1 MQKRRWRKKRTERVV
16 GQRKK
21 NVFEPVK
28 LQNIVKT
35 RGKKE
40 EESKNK
46 NKNKNKKKKK
56 KKIKMYSTLTRS
68 HQSVL
73 AMDVRGDVD
82 N

>member
-1 MQKRRWRKKRTERVV
+1 MEKEENGTCGGAKK
-16 GQRKK
+16 KK

-46 NKNKNKKKKK
+46 KEKQKEEEER
-56 KKIKMYSTLTRS
+56 IKMYSTLTRS

-73 AMDVRGDVD
+73 ATDVRGDDD